1 MVRMF
6 STILLFNLFESKI
19 NVVETKNDK
28 KADIFP
34 LPSFKI
40 NKRQI
45 YAYIASALSLSLLH
59 SSPLKNTEN
68 DLLKQCS
75 LSVTL
80 IQKPTY
86 SNVISK
92 INICKISKIS
102 KIFVR
107 KCLSKFC
114 ITFPIPT
121 GNPTLEKIFKI
132 INMNCEE
139 REYLSL
145 GNVVHIAN
153 ALFMTILNK
162 WSKTKT

>member
-80 IQKPTY
+80 IRCSYCKCP
-86 SNVISK
+86 IHD
-92 INICKISKIS
+92 NI
-102 KIFVR
+102 
-107 KCLSKFC
+107 
-114 ITFPIPT
+114 
-121 GNPTLEKIFKI
+121 EQ
-132 INMNCEE
+132 
-139 REYLSL
+139 
-145 GNVVHIAN
+145 VV
-153 ALFMTILNK
+153 
-162 WSKTKT
+162 